1 MSIQRKHEVNDGVG
15 RIVSLMRLRNSPV
28 FGTRLLGT
36 NKTTKLAIDHLENA
50 ERSLSII
57 FRSVFN
63 ADSLRF

>member
-15 RIVSLMRLRNSPV
+15 RIGICVSLMRLRNSPV
-28 FGTRLLGT
+28 FGT
-36 NKTTKLAIDHLENA
+36 NKTTKLAVDHLEKA